1 MTLNPNLE
9 PRILVP
15 GATKLL
21 GNSLSGTWEPRLQ
34 NIQVGPRIREPF
46 FTFFTFFTA
55 IFNIFC
61 SFNLIRRLI
70 DHSKFFNSYIFNRF
84 IKSLLI
90 VANLIILINHKPSGA
105 FSFPAFG
112 IKISTIEQ
120 KPSFNPKLWKIC
132 PSRTFSFASVLLNIY
147 STLKS
152 SKKTVKKFIVRKAV
166 DLQIS
171 ALLRNDFNSTK

>member
-90 VANLIILINHKPSGA
+90 VVSLIILINHITSTPERFPSQ
-105 FSFPAFG
+105 FL
-112 IKISTIEQ
+112 E
-120 KPSFNPKLWKIC
+120 
-132 PSRTFSFASVLLNIY
+132 
-147 STLKS
+147 
-152 SKKTVKKFIVRKAV
+152 
-166 DLQIS
+166 
-171 ALLRNDFNSTK
+171 